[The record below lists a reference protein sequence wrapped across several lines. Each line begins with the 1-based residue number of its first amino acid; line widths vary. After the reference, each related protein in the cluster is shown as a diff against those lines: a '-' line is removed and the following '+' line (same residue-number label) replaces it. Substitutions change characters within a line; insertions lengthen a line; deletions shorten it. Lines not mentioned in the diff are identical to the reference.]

1 MTKKASIFTLL
12 ILTTSFLSLTAQE
25 IMWKAGFNSFFDN
38 REYFN
43 EYAQPGSVLGARTF
57 AQGGFWIDEH
67 NLFSIGVDFMYE
79 FGDKTR
85 LEFIKP
91 ILYYHHN
98 TPTTKIYMGAFPRR
112 DLFELPYVMQADTFQ
127 YFRPNVEGIYVKFEN
142 SWGEQDAWLDW
153 TSRQTTDARETFLIG
168 GTGKAKLGLFFARYD
183 FIMYHYA
190 GRAETEEPENVRD
203 NGGLTA
209 VLGANLSGLT
219 PLDTLVISTGFTGS
233 YDRYR
238 TLYDLQ
244 FTAGSISEVYA
255 KYKRFGIKNTTYFGD
270 GQVNLV
276 GDQMYTAP
284 FYNRTDFIWNI
295 FQKGPV
301 KGFVE
306 FSLHLL
312 PGTTDYSQKFAI
324 YLDIS
329 GRKKINRMPN
339 NYSF

>member
-1 MTKKASIFTLL
+1 MTQKAAIIFAFFLL
-12 ILTTSFLSLTAQE
+12 FTISPIFGQE

-43 EYAQPGSVLGARTF
+43 DYAQPGSLLGARTF

-79 FGDKTR
+79 FGDETR
-85 LEFIKP
+85 LEYIKP
-91 ILYYHHN
+91 ILYYHYN
-98 TPTTKIYMGAFPRR
+98 TPSTKVYMGAFPRR
-112 DLFELPYVMQADTFQ
+112 GLFELPFVMQADTFQ
-127 YFRPNVEGIYVKFEN
+127 YYRPNVEGIYVKLEN

-153 TSRQTTDARETFLIG
+153 TSRQTVESRETFLIG
-168 GTGKAKLGLFFARYD
+168 GTGKAKIGTLFARYD

-190 GRAETEEPENVRD
+190 GRAEAEEPENVRD
-203 NGGLTA
+203 NGGLT
-209 VLGANLSGLT
+209 VVIGANLSNLT
-219 PLDTLVISTGFTGS
+219 PLDTLVLCTGFTGS

-244 FTAGSISEVYA
+244 FTSGSISEIYT

-284 FYNRTDFIWNI
+284 FYNRTDFILNI
-295 FQKGPV
+295 FQKGSV
-301 KGFVE
+301 KGLVE
-306 FSLHLL
+306 FSLHIL
-312 PGTTDYSQKFAI
+312 PGITDYSQKFAI

-329 GRKKINRMPN
+329 GRKKINMSSNTHR
-339 NYSF
+339 F